1 MIAKR
6 LRRVAFW
13 VVLALATGSA
23 FALVPKNPPK
33 KNKVAPARATAKK
46 PVAAAKKTTA
56 KATARA
62 VKTTKVSVAASRR
75 GTRYRRAVYY
85 NPWKVP
91 TYADSSQGDVVDGE
105 DLDVRR
111 AAEDALGPLNGTVVA
126 VDPRTGRI
134 LSIVNQKIAFKGGYT
149 PCSTIKIFIGM
160 AGLSEGVIERET
172 IFRSARHGRL
182 DLTEALA
189 RSDNPYFA
197 RVGEQLGFERVIY
210 YAKLFGLG
218 EKATL
223 GLDREVPGRLPDA
236 IPSDGVGIMSSF
248 GNGIN
253 LTPLQLAAG
262 ISAIANGGTL
272 YYLQYPQNEEELSR
286 FVPRVKRQLEI
297 EKFIP
302 EIKPG
307 MAAAVDYGTA
317 RRAGQS
323 TDEDLMGK
331 TGTCTDVSSPTHLGW
346 FGSFNQS
353 DKNQVVVVVLLTGG
367 SPINGPVA
375 SGVAGRMFRTLSDQ
389 GYFQRERK
397 LSPNSMISTR

>member
-1 MIAKR
+1 
-6 LRRVAFW
+6 
-13 VVLALATGSA
+13 
-23 FALVPKNPPK
+23 
-33 KNKVAPARATAKK
+33 
-46 PVAAAKKTTA
+46 
-56 KATARA
+56 
-62 VKTTKVSVAASRR
+62 
-75 GTRYRRAVYY
+75 
-85 NPWKVP
+85 
-91 TYADSSQGDVVDGE
+91 
-105 DLDVRR
+105 
-111 AAEDALGPLNGTVVA
+111 
-126 VDPRTGRI
+126 
-134 LSIVNQKIAFKGGYT
+134 
-149 PCSTIKIFIGM
+149 
-160 AGLSEGVIERET
+160 
-172 IFRSARHGRL
+172 
-182 DLTEALA
+182 
-189 RSDNPYFA
+189 
-197 RVGEQLGFERVIY
+197 
-210 YAKLFGLG
+210 
-218 EKATL
+218 
-223 GLDREVPGRLPDA
+223 
-236 IPSDGVGIMSSF
+236 
-248 GNGIN
+248 
-253 LTPLQLAAG
+253 PLQLAAG